1 MCLLSLVKL
10 VTAGNVS
17 WSFLFLSP
25 FKQSQWQD
33 GPRRT
38 MCSLITVIFLDVWTY
53 LGTLAKYVM
62 SRLRSS
68 LSSRSGCVR
77 EGKVRIGPPRL
88 SRPPEEINSLVNL
101 YLIQDQ
107 SQVWTSIAA
116 HHSSPFN
123 YHKLKKTLYTTYMY
137 IVCRYTIFNYSK
149 TWLNRTPMGLTNL
162 FSLDRY

>member
-17 WSFLFLSP
+17 WSFLQTKSMTRWTKKDNVL
-25 FKQSQWQD
+25 
-33 GPRRT
+33 
-38 MCSLITVIFLDVWTY
+38 LNNFLDVWTY

-123 YHKLKKTLYTTYMY
+123 YHKLKKTLYTTYIY
-137 IVCRYTIFNYSK
+137 IHVHC
-149 TWLNRTPMGLTNL
+149 M
-162 FSLDRY
+162 